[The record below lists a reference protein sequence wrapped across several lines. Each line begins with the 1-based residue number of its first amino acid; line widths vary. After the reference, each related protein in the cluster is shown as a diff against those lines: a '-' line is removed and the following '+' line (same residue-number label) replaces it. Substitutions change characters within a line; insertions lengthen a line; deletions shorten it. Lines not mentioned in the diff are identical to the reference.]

1 MDLKTSFQCPITDT
15 LVRGDAKNTKK
26 KVIVKRNLQN
36 GVKAIAMVLKQK
48 F

>member
-26 KVIVKRNLQN
+26 KSDCKKKSSEWC
-36 GVKAIAMVLKQK
+36 KAIAMVLKQK